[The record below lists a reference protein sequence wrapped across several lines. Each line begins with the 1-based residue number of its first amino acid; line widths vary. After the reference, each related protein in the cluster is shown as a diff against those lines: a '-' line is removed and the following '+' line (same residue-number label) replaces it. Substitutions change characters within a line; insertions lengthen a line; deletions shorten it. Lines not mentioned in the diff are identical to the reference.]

1 MNRLQIYTYQRAAEE
16 ISFNQRAKRR
26 QANKYQLKLDLKRWI
41 PRGGDI
47 DYSALVKTWARGEN
61 LLLIICAL
69 VFSRAFVLQEML
81 PFTFAYIAAFGQR
94 DKKRLIILSLF
105 VALGSFTVLKGMG
118 LGTNIITLAVL
129 AAVLYYVAVPKD
141 KEWWGIPLL
150 TMSMVMIC
158 KSVLMLTGEISLYN
172 EMVIILEAFLAGVLT
187 LVFMAASNALARK
200 KPWEEYSFEEITA
213 FIVLGLGI
221 VIGLNEVY
229 LQGLN
234 FGSIMCRIGI
244 LTAAMLWGSGGGTMA
259 GVMCGVIPAIGSN
272 TFAHSL
278 SMYAI
283 SGLLAG
289 LFKNM
294 GRLGVIIGFMLGNLA
309 VSLFAADISAIITSM
324 WETAV
329 ACIVFF
335 FLPASLHEKVPVPM
349 PGLIGNFKKNE
360 IQTVEPPILE
370 NARSNLEKLALV
382 FAELGSA
389 FGDGEGHE
397 PPNQEG
403 AYLNYLYGEICN
415 HFCYHCSRYEVCWGR
430 DFYTTSQEIL
440 DIFALVDQD
449 GIINEKDPPEFIRRC
464 LYGKEMSNAVN
475 YMFDNVRTNEYWTN
489 RLENSRQFVAEQL
502 TGLSRVIRN
511 LADKSDKHSQVDLAL
526 REKLLR
532 DCHKLDLEII
542 DITPVKTNDEEM
554 YLKVVTPACTGQTD
568 CEKAIAE
575 VFSALAGNRLEVYE
589 KKCPGFMGRGSC
601 EFTLVRA
608 HNYRIETGAAQMGK
622 ESVCGDSF
630 TMAVLPQGQHLA
642 ALSDGMGVGEKAY
655 HQSRSAV
662 RLLENLLN
670 CGYDKEMALE
680 TINSVLFLSSAAESF
695 TTLDMLI
702 VDLFTAEAD
711 FIKIAAA
718 PSFIKRG
725 GEIEIINSNSLPIG
739 VFQSLDISNEKKPLS
754 PGDMVIMVSDGV
766 AEAGR
771 GKTDES
777 WLLNYL
783 QVLNETDPQ
792 SMAELIIDQA
802 LKMGPGKPV
811 DDMTVIIVRIDY
823 NL

>member
-1 MNRLQIYTYQRAAEE
+1 M
-16 ISFNQRAKRR
+16 
-26 QANKYQLKLDLKRWI
+26 
-41 PRGGDI
+41 
-47 DYSALVKTWARGEN
+47 
-61 LLLIICAL
+61 
-69 VFSRAFVLQEML
+69 
-81 PFTFAYIAAFGQR
+81 
-94 DKKRLIILSLF
+94 
-105 VALGSFTVLKGMG
+105 
-118 LGTNIITLAVL
+118 
-129 AAVLYYVAVPKD
+129 
-141 KEWWGIPLL
+141 
-150 TMSMVMIC
+150 
-158 KSVLMLTGEISLYN
+158 
-172 EMVIILEAFLAGVLT
+172 
-187 LVFMAASNALARK
+187 
-200 KPWEEYSFEEITA
+200 
-213 FIVLGLGI
+213 
-221 VIGLNEVY
+221 
-229 LQGLN
+229 
-234 FGSIMCRIGI
+234 
-244 LTAAMLWGSGGGTMA
+244 
-259 GVMCGVIPAIGSN
+259 
-272 TFAHSL
+272 
-278 SMYAI
+278 
-283 SGLLAG
+283 
-289 LFKNM
+289 
-294 GRLGVIIGFMLGNLA
+294 
-309 VSLFAADISAIITSM
+309 
-324 WETAV
+324 
-329 ACIVFF
+329 
-335 FLPASLHEKVPVPM
+335 
-349 PGLIGNFKKNE
+349 
-360 IQTVEPPILE
+360 
-370 NARSNLEKLALV
+370 
-382 FAELGSA
+382 
-389 FGDGEGHE
+389 
-397 PPNQEG
+397 
-403 AYLNYLYGEICN
+403 
-415 HFCYHCSRYEVCWGR
+415 
-430 DFYTTSQEIL
+430 
-440 DIFALVDQD
+440 DQD
-449 GIINEKDPPEFIRRC
+449 GAINEKDPPEFIRRC

-489 RLENSRQFVAEQL
+489 RLEDSRQFVAGQL

-511 LADKSDKHSQVDLAL
+511 LADKSDKHSQVDLVL

-542 DITPVKTNDEEM
+542 DLTPVKSNDGEM

-575 VFSALAGNRLEVYE
+575 VFSALAGNRLEVHE
-589 KKCPGFMGRGSC
+589 KKCPGFIGRGSC

-608 HNYRIETGAAQMGK
+608 YNYRIETGAVQRGK

-630 TMAVLPQGQHLA
+630 TIAVLPQGQHLA

-771 GKTDES
+771 GKTDKS